1 MPENMVSNVKQEL
14 IRQTMVAGMPE
25 SAIDQL
31 VSVAEIVDYPSGTIV
46 FQESEFHDR
55 IHLLCDGMVRL
66 EMRIPNHETQT
77 IMTLGKGDLLAWSP
91 FLSDG
96 IMTTTAIALQP
107 TRAID
112 FNASRL
118 RELCHSHHELGYFV
132 MRHVASSL
140 ARRLL
145 ATRLQL
151 LDLFSK

>member
-1 MPENMVSNVKQEL
+1 M
-14 IRQTMVAGMPE
+14 
-25 SAIDQL
+25 
-31 VSVAEIVDYPSGTIV
+31 

-96 IMTTTAIALQP
+96 IMTTTAIAMQP

-112 FNASRL
+112 FNAYRL
-118 RELCHSHHELGYFV
+118 RELCHSI
-132 MRHVASSL
+132 MSS
-140 ARRLL
+140 
-145 ATRLQL
+145 ATLSCDTLQIPWR
-151 LDLFSK
+151 DVC